1 MYEYEFLWNMQT
13 PATGWG
19 KVSMYQAVSVTANER
34 TASLS
39 SDQSEAEKLAHDH
52 SDEYLTVTSQGGNR
66 EHLYQETIFNIY
78 KFFVTM

>member
-1 MYEYEFLWNMQT
+1 
-13 PATGWG
+13 
-19 KVSMYQAVSVTANER
+19 MYQPVSVTANER

-52 SDEYLTVTSQGGNR
+52 SDEYLTVTSQGGIR

>member
-1 MYEYEFLWNMQT
+1 MQT

-19 KVSMYQAVSVTANER
+19 KVSMYQPVSVTANER

-66 EHLYQETIFNIY
+66 EHLYQETIFKIY

>member
-1 MYEYEFLWNMQT
+1 MQT

-19 KVSMYQAVSVTANER
+19 KVSMYQPVSVTANER

-52 SDEYLTVTSQGGNR
+52 SDEYLTVASQGGNR